1 MTKKRFILFLILLP
15 FLITCEKKTVK
26 KPLDDNLTEITK
38 TNVNEENN
46 DNEKNNEENNEQQDE
61 KTLIID
67 KTVNKIKK
75 AFNNL
80 DVNIGYRGLIV
91 NERKARLVL
100 YQALIDKINKK
111 ITRYHEKVDLEPV
124 LDLIYKQ
131 LNKNSKYY

>member
-38 TNVNEENN
+38 TNVNEEKNV
-46 DNEKNNEENNEQQDE
+46 NEKNNEENNEQQDE

-100 YQALIDKINKK
+100 YQALIDKINKI

>member
-100 YQALIDKINKK
+100 YQALIDKINKI